1 MDGNESITIHES
13 SEFSDKVLNVGV
25 YGGTGI
31 TLVLGSI
38 SLTGLIIKGIFVYYI
53 NYAAPK
59 ERPINNMVFFDQVS
73 KYFTR
78 KKENL
83 ASTLVF

>member
-13 SEFSDKVLNVGV
+13 SEFSDEVLNVGV

-31 TLVLGSI
+31 TLVLGSV
-38 SLTGLIIKGIFVYYI
+38 SLTGLIIKGIFIYYI

-73 KYFTR
+73 KC
-78 KKENL
+78 
-83 ASTLVF
+83 

>member
-1 MDGNESITIHES
+1 MDGNVSITIQEF
-13 SEFSDKVLNVGV
+13 SEFSDEVLDIGV
-25 YGGTGI
+25 YGGTAV

-38 SLTGLIIKGIFVYYI
+38 SLTGLIIKGIFIYYI